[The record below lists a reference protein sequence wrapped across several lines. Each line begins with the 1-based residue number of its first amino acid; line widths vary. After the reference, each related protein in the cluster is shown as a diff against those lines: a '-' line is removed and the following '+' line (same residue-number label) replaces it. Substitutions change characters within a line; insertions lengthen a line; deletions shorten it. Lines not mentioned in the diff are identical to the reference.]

1 MRFLRFF
8 VTGMVL
14 GVIGLNGLE
23 IREAAAQF
31 SHSWEF
37 LKAVEDDDRKELR
50 QRERKGANVNAK
62 NGDGLPA
69 MIIAAEHGNVGLMK
83 FILEL
88 GVNVDGRAE
97 DRRDTALMR
106 RAEIGDMETVRF
118 LVTSGADVNLKDR
131 GGENALMKAT
141 RARKRRIVEFLIASG
156 ADVKDTDYTGRT
168 ALNYAEEARA
178 RSIMKLLRKAESSS

>member
-1 MRFLRFF
+1 MRFLRFLA
-8 VTGMVL
+8 TGIVL
-14 GVIGLNGLE
+14 GLIGLNGLG

-31 SHSWEF
+31 SETWEF
-37 LKAVEDDDRKELR
+37 LKAVEADDRKEIRDR
-50 QRERKGANVNAK
+50 QGKGANVNAK

-69 MIIAAEHGNVGLMK
+69 MIIAAEHGNIGLMQ

-88 GVNVDGRAE
+88 GVNLDGRAE

-106 RAEIGDMETVRF
+106 RAEIGDMESVRF

-131 GGENALMKAT
+131 GGETALMKAV

-156 ADVKDTDYTGRT
+156 ADVNDTDYTGRT

-178 RSIMKLLRKAESSS
+178 RGIMRLLREAESSN